1 VKFPDH
7 LSLWAQLK
15 SITCDTCG
23 MIWWPTEVPTLQYG
37 LITLRK
43 PEERDIVPLF
53 EGVQDPIIPQF
64 TRIPANYQMANAE
77 HYVRERSPNGF
88 TMRTELQLALEYD
101 GKFAGALSFHT
112 LDLDSAKA
120 EIGYWLTA
128 EVRGKGVA
136 TAATRL
142 LTEYGFESIGFHRI
156 EALVVSSN
164 VPSLK
169 VLKNAGYMQEGIKR
183 DACCQDDGTREDMVL
198 FAAIRTDWGR

>member
-1 VKFPDH
+1 
-7 LSLWAQLK
+7 
-15 SITCDTCG
+15 
-23 MIWWPTEVPTLQYG
+23 MICWPTEVPTLQYG

-43 PEERDIVPLF
+43 PEERDILPLF

-112 LDLDSAKA
+112 LDLDSGKA

-128 EVRGKGVA
+128 DVRGKGIA

-156 EALVVSSN
+156 EALVVASN

-183 DACCQDDGTREDMVL
+183 DACYHGDDGTREDMVL
-198 FAAIRTDWGR
+198 FAAIRTDWGRSVPVLSDRRWESIHEEACG

>member
-1 VKFPDH
+1 
-7 LSLWAQLK
+7 
-15 SITCDTCG
+15 

-53 EGVQDPIIPQF
+53 EGVQDPLIPKF
-64 TRIPANYQMANAE
+64 TRIPANYQMTNAE

-112 LDLDSAKA
+112 LDLDSGKA

-128 EVRGKGVA
+128 DVRGKGVA
-136 TAATRL
+136 TSATRL

-156 EALVVSSN
+156 EALVVASN

-169 VLKNAGYMQEGIKR
+169 VLKNAGYMQEGIMR

>member
-1 VKFPDH
+1 
-7 LSLWAQLK
+7 
-15 SITCDTCG
+15 

-53 EGVQDPIIPQF
+53 EGVQDPLIPKY

-88 TMRTELQLALEYD
+88 TMRTELQLVLEYD

-112 LDLDSAKA
+112 LVLEEEKA

-128 EVRGKGVA
+128 DVRGKGIA
-136 TAATRL
+136 TQATKL
-142 LTEYGFESIGFHRI
+142 LTEYGFERIGFHRI
-156 EALVVSSN
+156 EALVVESN

-169 VLKNAGYMQEGIKR
+169 VLSNAGYKQEGVLR
-183 DACCQDDGTREDMVL
+183 DKSCCDDGTRENMVM
-198 FAAIRTDWGR
+198 FAAIRSDWGA